1 MYLKPCR
8 PERRAFY
15 RWFENGESAAR
26 PTNRRLLW
34 LLPMT
39 ILMLMRIGS
48 RRIVPG
54 VPGATGVS
62 ILSRCAAASQV
73 RV

>member
-1 MYLKPCR
+1 
-8 PERRAFY
+8 
-15 RWFENGESAAR
+15 
-26 PTNRRLLW
+26 
-34 LLPMT
+34 
-39 ILMLMRIGS
+39 MLMRIGS

-73 RV
+73 RI